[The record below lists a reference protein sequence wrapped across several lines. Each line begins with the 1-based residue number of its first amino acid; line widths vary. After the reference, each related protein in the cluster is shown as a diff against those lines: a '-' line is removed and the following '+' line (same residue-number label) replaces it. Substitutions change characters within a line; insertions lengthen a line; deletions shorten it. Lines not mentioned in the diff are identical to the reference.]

1 MGNSAAKNQK
11 NLMNTQAGTL
21 FNESQNLL
29 PTTEAGWESVMTP
42 LSPTD
47 TAAIRSAGEGSVASS
62 YGGSMADARNTAAA
76 SRNTAG
82 LMDLEDKLAQ
92 DKASTLGS
100 QALSDQANIDQ
111 QNLQR
116 KEAGVAGLSGIQ
128 SGLQGGATNLYGDAT
143 SAANAQQQSGFN
155 WGNFL
160 TSVLSSA
167 AGAGSKAATGGLG

>member
-1 MGNSAAKNQK
+1 MGNNAAKNQK
-11 NLMNTQAGTL
+11 NLLNTQAGTL
-21 FNESQNLL
+21 FNESQALL

-47 TAAIRSAGEGSVASS
+47 TAAIRGAGEGSVASS

-82 LMDLEDKLAQ
+82 LMELEDKLAQ

-100 QALSDQANIDQ
+100 QALSDQANIGQ

-128 SGLQGGATNLYGDAT
+128 SGLQGGAENLYGNAT
-143 SAANAQQQSGFN
+143 SAANQQQQSGFN

-160 TSVLSSA
+160 DSLVSGGATVA
-167 AGAGSKAATGGLG
+167 AKKV